1 MCGETKRRDARETM
15 IAWLVIGVL
24 ALTVAGCARPD
35 WIEST
40 LVTVD
45 VTGVW
50 RGASSSTATGT
61 YASGRPIVL
70 TLEQSGSR
78 VKGQITVMSSSDG
91 NLNGPIEGTIS
102 GDIFSFHDSRGRV
115 TGQLQVSGDE
125 MTGQGSMSS
134 FSGTITLHRQ
144 P

>member
-1 MCGETKRRDARETM
+1 MRA
-15 IAWLVIGVL
+15 AWVVIVVALVF
-24 ALTVAGCARPD
+24 ASGCARPD

-50 RGASSSTATGT
+50 QGTSASSATGT
-61 YASGRPIVL
+61 FAAGRPIVV

-125 MTGQGSMSS
+125 MTGTGTISS
-134 FSGTITLHRQ
+134 FSGTITLHRL

>member
-50 RGASSSTATGT
+50 RGASASSATGT

-102 GDIFSFHDSRGRV
+102 GDIFTFHDSRGRV

-125 MTGQGSMSS
+125 MTGPGSMSS